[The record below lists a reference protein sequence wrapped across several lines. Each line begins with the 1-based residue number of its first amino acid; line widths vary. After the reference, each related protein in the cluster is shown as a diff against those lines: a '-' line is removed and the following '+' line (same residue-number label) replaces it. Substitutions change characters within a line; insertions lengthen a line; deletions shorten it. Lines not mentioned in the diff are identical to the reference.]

1 MISGKD
7 WLVQHNTHLDFQFEC
22 CMFYKGHC
30 EVTMQ
35 MNLVQTQSNP
45 QTHCHAI
52 QTVNSEGQLT
62 MVGDEIEDI
71 MAPPYATML
80 KEFVD
85 VFQPLPIGLPLE

>member
-62 MVGDEIEDI
+62 TVGDDPEPDCN
-71 MAPPYATML
+71 
-80 KEFVD
+80 
-85 VFQPLPIGLPLE
+85 LPITNQKNPWKRMH